1 MALIV
6 VLILLFAG
14 WMFWGWMVSEHRDI
28 AWMKKW
34 CSILF
39 IITAMLIST
48 GGGAVVT
55 MVIIKRQHRSQ
66 FTRFATALESQLR
79 EGKSDEALRTLQA
92 VINTPDEWSN
102 DSTDPLKRMV
112 STTERIQ
119 EANSPPPTQEK
130 HVAEKS
136 NNSHRMLR

>member
-119 EANSPPPTQEK
+119 EENSPPSTQEK
-130 HVAEKS
+130 HVAEKP
-136 NNSHRMLR
+136 NNGHRMLR